1 MVRTSDSK
9 SENQGSIPCRGV
21 FILQKKYNPNF
32 KYAFSQSKLS
42 YNNAKYRRLMKPNKL
57 MIEIN
62 LGKVNYNQNVSYLI
76 IVKKNVANRIRTCAG
91 YPNRFL
97 VCRLNHSAIA
107 TLLTNVSPPFI
118 YYFLTTETIKR
129 RSISDWKILYI
140 HHYYKQSSHF

>member
-76 IVKKNVANRIRTCAG
+76 IVKKT
-91 YPNRFL
+91 
-97 VCRLNHSAIA
+97 
-107 TLLTNVSPPFI
+107 SPTGFEPVRVTPTDF
-118 YYFLTTETIKR
+118 
-129 RSISDWKILYI
+129 
-140 HHYYKQSSHF
+140 